1 MLAIGKNVKETCIQE
16 ACFFLPFFE
25 SGEWRTKDKSPWQK
39 FVKQDVDAQTVR
51 DLAEYT
57 NNRMTRS
64 AAIIDF
70 LTELH
75 DDWEISPRKDGVFM
89 ETATMSAEDVLPK
102 LEAAGFNGSDFVL
115 YTEYTRK
122 WGML

>member
-1 MLAIGKNVKETCIQE
+1 MLAIGKNVKDTCIQE

-25 SGEWRTKDKSPWQK
+25 SGEWRAKEKSPWQR
-39 FVKQDVDAQTVR
+39 FVKQSVTAQTVR
-51 DLAEYT
+51 DLAMYT
-57 NNRMTRS
+57 NHRMMRS
-64 AAIIDF
+64 AQIIDF
-70 LTELH
+70 LLELH

-89 ETATMSAEDVLPK
+89 ETATMSAEEILPK
-102 LEAAGFNGSDFVL
+102 LEAAGFNGTDFVL

>member
-1 MLAIGKNVKETCIQE
+1 MLGVGKNVKDTCIQE

-25 SGEWRTKDKSPWQK
+25 SGEWRTKGKSPWQL
-39 FVKQDVDAQTVR
+39 FVKKEASAQAVR
-51 DLAEYT
+51 DLAAYT
-57 NNRMTRS
+57 NNRMMRS
-64 AAIIDF
+64 AQIIDF
-70 LTELH
+70 LLQLH

-89 ETATMSAEDVLPK
+89 ETATMSAEEILPK
-102 LEAAGFNGSDFVL
+102 LEEAGFNGSDFVL